1 LINVDTSGLGRDIA
15 RAETFSP
22 AKRTNNG
29 DTILK
34 DKLMST
40 PVEGKNGGLV
50 PIATAIAIAL
60 AGTAAMF
67 LIEFR
72 PTDDAARNG
81 VSMISAASADRAGAT
96 AHPTEPVAR

>member
-1 LINVDTSGLGRDIA
+1 MTLIP
-15 RAETFSP
+15 E
-22 AKRTNNG
+22 
-29 DTILK
+29 

-40 PVEGKNGGLV
+40 PVEGKRSGLV

-60 AGTAAMF
+60 AGTAAIF

-72 PTDDAARNG
+72 PNDDAARNG